1 MASSETK
8 QYGEWTDD
16 PHYTT
21 DCHYTDVREE
31 LTRWL
36 RGDHDG
42 WNNWLVYTRLEHT
55 DPPTLINFAYIHAS
69 SGPEVEQFVERI
81 CQLVETGAITK
92 DVSEA
97 VSGACYVCNA
107 QSSNSLSTFVTDV
120 AAADSTPPV
129 ADPVLGLA
137 ASASDTKFCTNRKEG
152 IQAGDCSKTKGFGYA
167 SAHNCGG
174 GNHYSCKRGGNVEC
188 LTLKAAK
195 KQGLEGGYCYTE

>member
-1 MASSETK
+1 MYLKLSAVLAMSAMLSLASGRTLPDS
-8 QYGEWTDD
+8 
-16 PHYTT
+16 
-21 DCHYTDVREE
+21 
-31 LTRWL
+31 
-36 RGDHDG
+36 GDSAPNG
-42 WNNWLVYTRLEHT
+42 
-55 DPPTLINFAYIHAS
+55 S
-69 SGPEVEQFVERI
+69 S
-81 CQLVETGAITK
+81 
-92 DVSEA
+92 
-97 VSGACYVCNA
+97 
-107 QSSNSLSTFVTDV
+107 SLSTFVTEV